1 MLPSWPYETYDTS
14 AFLTCLA
21 SRLLGWCIAV
31 FSTHAQTSSEGQTV
45 SDKWWLFPVSSHT
58 RIGLG
63 FMCSELISLI
73 LKTNAFYVFLYRG
86 KN

>member
-21 SRLLGWCIAV
+21 SRLLGWCMAV

-58 RIGLG
+58 
-63 FMCSELISLI
+63 
-73 LKTNAFYVFLYRG
+73 
-86 KN
+86 